1 MPHKLNFYFFL
12 ILCTVI
18 LSVSC
23 DREDD
28 DMSFVADPID
38 TTGVMDTMGVTMDT
52 IGMTMDTMGMDSTGM
67 VLDTTGMDSTSSI
80 TYLALGDSYTIGQGI
95 NQNMNFPNQLSDSLG
110 AYTADSISVD
120 IIAQTGWTTRNLLD
134 AISQE
139 NPAPH
144 DVVSLLIGVNN
155 QFQNQSYFV
164 FQDEFNELLDISI
177 YLAGDTSAVF
187 VVSIPDYGVTPFG
200 SSNSQNIAEALDNY
214 NAYMKGQCDELQI
227 PFIDITSISRELGD
241 SDGALAPDNLH
252 PSAAQYALWVEKMVP
267 IVLPIFEGQ

>member
-67 VLDTTGMDSTSSI
+67 VVDTTGMDSTRLI
-80 TYLALGDSYTIGQGI
+80 TYLALGDT
-95 NQNMNFPNQLSDSLG
+95 
-110 AYTADSISVD
+110 TDSISVD

-177 YLAGDTSAVF
+177 DLAGDTSAVF